1 MKDGSLAKRN
11 KNVVLEA
18 GNRIPLRKSSVSQ
31 YSVGGKK
38 ERKRKLKTCPGR
50 WRSGNDLA
58 LPTVVE

>member
-38 ERKRKLKTCPGR
+38 RKKEKAQNLSWK
-50 WRSGNDLA
+50 
-58 LPTVVE
+58 VEEWE